1 MQGTAKW
8 IASGIVG
15 LIGIIGLFLA
25 ANAADRGIYVFGL
38 GLAAF
43 AIIYIS
49 AQMKR
54 SFDAGG
60 RATPRIVTA
69 AFSTRGGLAQ

>member
-1 MQGTAKW
+1 MQEIAKW

-15 LIGIIGLFLA
+15 LIGIVGLFMA
-25 ANAADRGIYVFGL
+25 ANAADNGIHVFGL

-49 AQMKR
+49 AQMKQG
-54 SFDAGG
+54 FDAVE
-60 RATPRIVTA
+60 RTTQRHETA
-69 AFSTRGGLAQ
+69 AFGSRGGLVQ